1 MLSLTIEDQ
10 KIERIFLQEFQSDKD
25 KFFSFIKESY
35 ERIKDKTKSGDLK
48 DLQISSMQKTWDNDE
63 DKVWDAL

>member
-10 KIERIFLQEFQSDKD
+10 KIEHIFLQEFQSDKD

-63 DKVWDAL
+63 DRVWDAL

>member
-10 KIERIFLQEFQSDKD
+10 KIEHIFLQEFQSDKD

>member
-10 KIERIFLQEFQSDKD
+10 KIEHIFLQEFQSDKD

-35 ERIKDKTKSGDLK
+35 ERIKDKTKSSDLK

>member
-10 KIERIFLQEFQSDKD
+10 KIEHIFLQEFQSDKD

-35 ERIKDKTKSGDLK
+35 EKIKDKTQSGDLK

>member
-25 KFFSFIKESY
+25 K
-35 ERIKDKTKSGDLK
+35 TQSGDLK

-63 DKVWDAL
+63 EKVWDAL